1 MKCVSAL
8 ISPDKHKTNANEGGL
23 CLQKRLTY
31 DLEGL
36 GAEAGH
42 HEMRKALV
50 KGDKHK
56 TSADEGGLC
65 LLKRLTYDLEPLA
78 PEAGHH
84 EMRKRLDQPRQ
95 A

>member
-1 MKCVSAL
+1 MKCVEHPV
-8 ISPDKHKTNANEGGL
+8 IGDKHKTNADEGGL
-23 CLQKRLTY
+23 CLQKRLAY
-31 DLEGL
+31 DLEPL
-36 GAEAGH
+36 VLEARQ

-78 PEAGHH
+78 PEAGHN